1 MHDIV
6 FSYNKL
12 FLLLIFI
19 NLVTIF
25 SDEERCKVI
34 EHCDLCPEINRCE
47 TCQNGYTLN
56 FQQTKCIL
64 LPDNNNILNN
74 ENPNKSNNQS
84 ASSVK
89 KSSPIVHQNTPM
101 GSSVNNS
108 SSAVGQNT
116 PSGIGKSPK
125 KSPYYLP
132 KHPSGIPLQVDKPFA
147 SAFQSNKE
155 IAFTQKKNI
164 IKIVIILAIAA
175 LIIICIRC
183 LLSRRKKSKGGF
195 FYDES
200 GNLEKAKVVYIQ

>member
-1 MHDIV
+1 MSVIV
-6 FSYNKL
+6 FRYNKL

-25 SDEERCKVI
+25 TDEERCKVI

-47 TCQNGYTLN
+47 TCQSGYTLN

-64 LPDNNNILNN
+64 LPDNNNFLNN
-74 ENPNKSNNQS
+74 QNPNKSNNPS

-89 KSSPIVHQNTPM
+89 KSSPIVQQNTPM
-101 GSSVNNS
+101 GSSVKKA

-116 PSGIGKSPK
+116 PSGIGSSPK

-132 KHPSGIPLQVDKPFA
+132 RQPSDIPLPVDKPFA

-155 IAFTQKKNI
+155 LVFNQKKNI
-164 IKIVIILAIAA
+164 IKIVIIFIIAA

-183 LLSRRKKSKGGF
+183 ILSRKKKNKGGF